1 MKPSTKSSN
10 SKAYYLMHDVLANT
24 FSSRLI
30 RADRDLDLRRLFEI
44 GSPSRRSPKGLGGPN
59 RYNRFVTA
67 CRIGHSGK
75 LFVVS
80 FRHAVPVVTMV
91 SRDST
96 SAPVK
101 KALRCYE
108 KHLRGGL
115 SRKKKAALAT
125 VGTVASLS
133 ATPFLIRKMLDD
145 TCSKGVER
153 NNKIQKRDYSL
164 FEGKELKISKCLA
177 AGKFGTVFHSEN
189 SGVVI
194 KTSTT
199 CYTFMIEVNCL
210 NILKDS
216 GIVPKLY
223 DYHQG
228 SRNAMNLDVLFP
240 SFGNRV
246 VSDSE
251 TDTKVVAKP
260 DVPLYVLVI
269 EKLDK
274 NVLEYLKDGNFGFDL
289 TKILFQ
295 NHWKNI
301 IITDYQ
307 LKKLA
312 QKIITCLNVL
322 DNHKILHRNFKLENI
337 MMKKADPVI
346 DKDFPYDVF
355 IIDFGNAW
363 IRTDEY
369 SDSSIK
375 VYGSPAYPFSYY
387 WFYGGNPDFLKNF
400 TWFIGSIDY
409 EISLLEDDHRLHYS
423 TPVVNYCKN
432 LLKHVVQ
439 FQRQKNS
446 R

>member
-322 DNHKILHRNFKLENI
+322 DDHNILHRDFHLQNI

-375 VYGSPAYPFSYY
+375 IYGSPMNPGSYSWY
-387 WFYGGNPDFLKNF
+387 YDLHPDLLKNY
-400 TWFIGSIDY
+400 TSFITSQG
-409 EISLLEDDHRLHYS
+409 LQLMMLEDEFRVLNK
-423 TPVVNYCKN
+423 TPVPNCKKLLVYVNDFKN
-432 LLKHVVQ
+432 ATNAIK
-439 FQRQKNS
+439 
-446 R
+446 

>member
-145 TCSKGVER
+145 TCSKGVNR
-153 NNKIQKRDYSL
+153 NNEIQKRDYSL
-164 FEGKELKISKCLA
+164 FENTQLNITSYLA
-177 AGKFGTVFHSEN
+177 AGEFGTVFHSEN

-289 TKILFQ
+289 LNIPVQNRWSTIL
-295 NHWKNI
+295 
-301 IITDYQ
+301 ITDYQ

-322 DNHKILHRNFKLENI
+322 DDHNILHRDFHLQNI

-375 VYGSPAYPFSYY
+375 IYGSPMNPGSYSWY
-387 WFYGGNPDFLKNF
+387 YDLHPDLLKNY
-400 TWFIGSIDY
+400 TSFITSQG
-409 EISLLEDDHRLHYS
+409 LQLMMLEDEFRVLNK
-423 TPVVNYCKN
+423 TPVPNCKKLLVYVNDFKN
-432 LLKHVVQ
+432 ATNAIK
-439 FQRQKNS
+439 
-446 R
+446 

>member
-1 MKPSTKSSN
+1 
-10 SKAYYLMHDVLANT
+10 
-24 FSSRLI
+24 
-30 RADRDLDLRRLFEI
+30 
-44 GSPSRRSPKGLGGPN
+44 
-59 RYNRFVTA
+59 
-67 CRIGHSGK
+67 
-75 LFVVS
+75 
-80 FRHAVPVVTMV
+80 
-91 SRDST
+91 
-96 SAPVK
+96 
-101 KALRCYE
+101 
-108 KHLRGGL
+108 
-115 SRKKKAALAT
+115 
-125 VGTVASLS
+125 
-133 ATPFLIRKMLDD
+133 
-145 TCSKGVER
+145 
-153 NNKIQKRDYSL
+153 L
-164 FEGKELKISKCLA
+164 FEGKELKISKYLA

-189 SGVVI
+189 PGVVI

-274 NVLEYLKDGNFGFDL
+274 NVLEYLKHGNFGFDL
-289 TKILFQ
+289 TKIPVQ
-295 NHWKNI
+295 NHWSKI
-301 IITDYQ
+301 LITDYQ

-322 DNHKILHRNFKLENI
+322 DDHNILHRDFHLQNI
-337 MMKKADPVI
+337 MMKKAYPVI

-375 VYGSPAYPFSYY
+375 VYGSPMNPGSYSWY
-387 WFYGGNPDFLKNF
+387 YDLHPDFLKNY
-400 TWFIGSIDY
+400 TSFITSQGLQLMMLED
-409 EISLLEDDHRLHYS
+409 EFRGFNRTPVPDCKKLLE
-423 TPVVNYCKN
+423 
-432 LLKHVVQ
+432 HVVQ
-439 FQRQKNS
+439 FQMQQTQ
-446 R
+446 

>member
-145 TCSKGVER
+145 TCSKGVNR
-153 NNKIQKRDYSL
+153 NNEIQKRDYSL
-164 FEGKELKISKCLA
+164 FENTQLNITSYLA
-177 AGKFGTVFHSEN
+177 AGEFGTVFHSEN

-346 DKDFPYDVF
+346 DKDFPYDVY

>member
-1 MKPSTKSSN
+1 
-10 SKAYYLMHDVLANT
+10 MHDVLANT

-210 NILKDS
+210 TILKDS

-289 TKILFQ
+289 LNIPVQNRWSTIL
-295 NHWKNI
+295 
-301 IITDYQ
+301 ITDYQ

-322 DNHKILHRNFKLENI
+322 DDHNILHRDFHLQNI

-375 VYGSPAYPFSYY
+375 IYGSPMNPGSYSWY
-387 WFYGGNPDFLKNF
+387 YDLHPDLLKNY
-400 TWFIGSIDY
+400 TSFITSQG
-409 EISLLEDDHRLHYS
+409 LQLMMLEDEFRVLNK
-423 TPVVNYCKN
+423 TPVPNCKKLLVYVNDFKN
-432 LLKHVVQ
+432 ATNAIK
-439 FQRQKNS
+439 
-446 R
+446 